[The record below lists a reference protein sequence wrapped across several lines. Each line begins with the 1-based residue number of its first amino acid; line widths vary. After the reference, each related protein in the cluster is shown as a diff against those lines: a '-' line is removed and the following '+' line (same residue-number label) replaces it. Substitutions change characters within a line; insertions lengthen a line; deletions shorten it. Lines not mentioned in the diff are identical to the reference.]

1 MPTNLTARAVDKSV
15 IVINCA
21 FKDEDDAAVIPTSI
35 KWTLTDDQ
43 GAVINTRASVAVAA
57 PASAI
62 DIVLS
67 GSDINYTDGPI
78 RILTVEAVYD
88 SVLATG
94 LPLKDAARFNVAE
107 LILVR

>member
-1 MPTNLTARAVDKSV
+1 MPTNLTARAVDRSV

-21 FKDEDDAAVIPTSI
+21 FKDEDSAAVVPTSI
-35 KWTLTDDQ
+35 KWSLSDDL
-43 GAVINTRASVAVAA
+43 GNIINTRASVAVAV
-57 PASAI
+57 PASDV

-67 GSDINYTDGPI
+67 GSDINYSDGPI

-94 LPLKDAARFNVAE
+94 LPLKDSARFNVAE
-107 LILVR
+107 LILIR